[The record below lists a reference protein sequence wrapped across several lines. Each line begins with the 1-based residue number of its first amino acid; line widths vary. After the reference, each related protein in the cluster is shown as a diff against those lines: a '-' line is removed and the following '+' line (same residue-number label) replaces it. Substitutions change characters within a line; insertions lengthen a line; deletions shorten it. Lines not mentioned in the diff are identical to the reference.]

1 MAKRKV
7 SLMKDIKEEMVQ
19 QVRMLMFSITFPL
32 ILIVDFFLIKSEL
45 SFISVDTDCC

>member
-7 SLMKDIKEEMVQ
+7 SLMKEIKEEVVQ

-32 ILIVDFFLIKSEL
+32 ILIVDFFKSEL
-45 SFISVDTDCC
+45 SFISADTDCC